1 MFHLALTWSPRTAE
15 MTLNEWS
22 DLGKSNLDEWCA
34 KPEEPLSLPCGPTVA
49 VPVSVKQKIWRG
61 EYIALGSF
69 LEETKIKQL
78 YGYHPCSAGKDP

>member
-61 EYIALGSF
+61 EYIALGCF